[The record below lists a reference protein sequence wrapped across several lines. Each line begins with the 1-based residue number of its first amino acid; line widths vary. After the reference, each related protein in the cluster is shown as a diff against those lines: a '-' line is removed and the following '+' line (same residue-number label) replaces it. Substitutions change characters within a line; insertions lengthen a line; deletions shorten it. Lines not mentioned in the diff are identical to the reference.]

1 MNVEPPAEA
10 GSAHADTA
18 SPTISMSS
26 DTKEV
31 RNTTSL
37 PPAKSLVADARDLKK
52 RVRMK
57 MDVWITCG
65 TDFEERF
72 MRATD
77 KWKWK
82 LLLKHGESAHS
93 HVELSFSEPVRVEER
108 NES

>member
-1 MNVEPPAEA
+1 
-10 GSAHADTA
+10 
-18 SPTISMSS
+18 
-26 DTKEV
+26 
-31 RNTTSL
+31 
-37 PPAKSLVADARDLKK
+37 
-52 RVRMK
+52 MK